1 MRRRSKLV
9 RDLSVLLSGIFL
21 IYGCDSKLNSQPV
34 QNSEY
39 SAEAIQSQIDSYPE
53 EEISEE
59 EAAGLIFMKE
69 EEKLARDV
77 YRVMYSNWNLRPF
90 GNITEAE
97 QRHMDAITM
106 LLEKYEIQDP
116 VTNDS
121 TGVFTNQDLQ
131 TLYNTLISQGSQSE
145 IEGLK
150 VGAAIEEIDILDL
163 QKELDDNV
171 DNEDII
177 FVYENLMRGSRNHLR
192 AYVRNL
198 DRRGITY
205 EPQYMTE
212 EQYLLIINSERERGW
227 KF

>member
-1 MRRRSKLV
+1 MRTRSQLV
-9 RDLSVLLSGIFL
+9 RGLSVFLTGIFF
-21 IYGCDSKLNSQPV
+21 IYGCDSKLNSQPS
-34 QNSEY
+34 NRTDFSI
-39 SAEAIQSQIDSYPE
+39 EAIQSQIDSFPE

-90 GNITEAE
+90 GNITESE
-97 QRHMDAITM
+97 QKHMDAITI
-106 LLEKYEIQDP
+106 LLERYDVQDP
-116 VTNDS
+116 VNNDS

-131 TLYNTLISQGSQSE
+131 TLYNNLILQGGESV

-163 QKELDDNV
+163 QKELDENV
-171 DNEDII
+171 DNEDIT

-205 EPQYMTE
+205 EPQYLTE
-212 EQYLLIINSERERGW
+212 EQYLIIITSERERGW
-227 KF
+227 RK

>member
-1 MRRRSKLV
+1 MRRRRIFV
-9 RDLSVLLSGIFL
+9 RELSLLLSGIFL
-21 IYGCDSKLNSQPV
+21 IYGCDSKLNSQPS
-34 QNSEY
+34 QRSEFNI
-39 SAEAIQSQIDSYPE
+39 EAIQSQIDSYPV
-53 EEISEE
+53 EEISEQE
-59 EAAGLIFMKE
+59 NAGLLFMKE

-90 GNITEAE
+90 GNITESE
-97 QRHMDAITM
+97 QRHMDAISI
-106 LLEKYEIQDP
+106 LLQKYEIPDP
-116 VTNDS
+116 VINDS

-131 TLYNTLISQGSQSE
+131 TLYNTLILQGAQSE

-163 QKELDDNV
+163 QKELDENV
-171 DNEDII
+171 DNEDIT

-205 EPQYMTE
+205 EPQYLTE
-212 EQYLLIINSERERGW
+212 EQYLLIINSEKERGW

>member
-1 MRRRSKLV
+1 M
-9 RDLSVLLSGIFL
+9 
-21 IYGCDSKLNSQPV
+21 
-34 QNSEY
+34 
-39 SAEAIQSQIDSYPE
+39 QSQIDSYPE

-171 DNEDII
+171 DNEDIT